1 MHKSPL
7 SYLLLITLLSF
18 ASTLYA
24 QDSRNTRS
32 YPVNILA
39 ETFGYGQSEVDVKL
53 NTIFQGCASRDCIPS
68 VDEPKFIPADAVDYL
83 EDSDLLLSL
92 EFGGEARAYPV
103 RFLDRHEIVNDG
115 PSSDPFTTSY
125 CPLTGSAVAWKANP
139 VYNDPEFGT
148 SGLLYNSNLILYD
161 RQTSSLWAQMRQ
173 ESINGRRVRESPEQ
187 IQVIET
193 SWATWSSMYP
203 DSLVMTEI
211 TGADRNYNAYPYGS
225 YRTNTGL
232 LFPVNNVDT
241 RLHPKT
247 RVVGIS
253 EGGASKVFQIAGFGA
268 TTVAINEQ
276 FGTKQIVVVGNT
288 AANFAAIYDRTM
300 SDGTVLN
307 FTALDGQLPNV
318 LQDDEGNVWD
328 AFGEAVSGPRAGEKL
343 AGTTSYIALWF
354 AWVAFFPQSE
364 IHFN

>member
-1 MHKSPL
+1 MITSIRLSKFFAISAVVALVVSACGGGGGGGGGGSPPVA
-7 SYLLLITLLSF
+7 SQWLI
-18 ASTLYA
+18 A
-24 QDSRNTRS
+24 QD
-32 YPVNILA
+32 
-39 ETFGYGQSEVDVKL
+39 EVVD
-53 NTIFQGCASRDCIPS
+53 GGPGPDGIPS
-68 VDEPKFIPADAVDYL
+68 IDNPQFDDVANSAALNPAERVIGIKVGDTYK
-83 EDSDLLLSL
+83 
-92 EFGGEARAYPV
+92 AYPHAIMNW
-103 RFLDRHEIVNDG
+103 HEIVNDG
-115 PSSDPFTTSY
+115 PDSDPFTMSY
-125 CPLTGSAVAWKANP
+125 CPLTGSAVAWKGNP
-139 VYNDPEFGT
+139 AHNNPDFGT

-161 RQTSSLWAQMRQ
+161 RETSSLWAQMRQ
-173 ESINGRRVRESPEQ
+173 ESVNGARIRELPEQ
-187 IQVIET
+187 FQVIET

-203 DSLVMTEI
+203 DSLVMNED
-211 TGADRNYNAYPYGS
+211 TGAFRDYTDYPYGS
-225 YRTNTGL
+225 YLTNTGL

-247 RVVGIS
+247 RVLGIS

-354 AWVAFFPQSE
+354 AWVAFFPQAE